1 MCIHPHCKII
11 PVYNNDGESK
21 ALYCATHKKEGMID
35 VKNETCLV
43 CKTRAAFNVD
53 GETKALYCS
62 IHKKGGMINIRG
74 KKCLE
79 CNKRPSFNVEGE
91 AKPLYCS
98 IHKKEGMINVMSKRC
113 LVCNKLPLFNV
124 QGETKPLY
132 CSTHKKEGMINMT
145 SKKCLECEKQ
155 PNYNVEGETKAIYCS
170 THKKEGMIDV
180 KNKTCIHH
188 GCKKQPNYNVEGE
201 TKAIY
206 CSAHKKEG
214 MINVMCK
221 TCKSEW
227 CLTQINNTNYD
238 EYCLFCYMNL
248 FPDMPV
254 SRNYKTKEY
263 AVVEHVK
270 SKFPSL
276 DWIEDKRVHG
286 GCSRRRPDLL
296 LDLGY
301 QVVIIE
307 IDENQHD
314 TYDCSCDNKRT
325 MELSKDLG
333 HRPIVFIRFN
343 PDDYTSCG
351 TNITSC
357 WGVNKNGVCVVK
369 QSKKA
374 EWEDR
379 LNILGDHISYWINPD
394 NQTNKTVETI
404 QLFYDIETI

>member
-1 MCIHPHCKII
+1 MCIHPVCNKQST
-11 PVYNNDGESK
+11 YNND
-21 ALYCATHKKEGMID
+21 
-35 VKNETCLV
+35 
-43 CKTRAAFNVD
+43 
-53 GETKALYCS
+53 
-62 IHKKGGMINIRG
+62 
-74 KKCLE
+74 
-79 CNKRPSFNVEGE
+79 
-91 AKPLYCS
+91 
-98 IHKKEGMINVMSKRC
+98 
-113 LVCNKLPLFNV
+113 
-124 QGETKPLY
+124 
-132 CSTHKKEGMINMT
+132 
-145 SKKCLECEKQ
+145 
-155 PNYNVEGETKAIYCS
+155 
-170 THKKEGMIDV
+170 
-180 KNKTCIHH
+180 
-188 GCKKQPNYNVEGE
+188 GE

-206 CSAHKKEG
+206 CSAHKKDG
-214 MINVMCK
+214 MINVRNKKCIHPVCNKIPNYNNDGETKAIYCSAHKKDGMINVKSKTCIHPDCKKHPHYNNDGETKAIYCSEHKKEGMIDVINK

-227 CLTQINNTNYD
+227 CLTLVRNSKYD

-263 AVVEHVK
+263 AVVEDVK

-276 DWIEDKRVHG
+276 DWIEDKRVRG

-314 TYDCSCDNKRT
+314 TYDCSCENKRT

-343 PDDYTSCG
+343 PDDYTSSG

-369 QSKKA
+369 QSKKV

-379 LNILGDHISYWINPD
+379 LNMLGDHISYWINPD
-394 NQTNKTVETI
+394 NQTNKTIETI
-404 QLFYDIETI
+404 QLFYDEYIYTWIKP